1 MAYCLINKSNYFYNL
16 SQIEKKIDKDK
27 IAVVIKNN
35 AYGHGIL
42 EIAKLANEYGIKHAV
57 VCTIEEAKLISH
69 LFLNLF
75 LYFKIYLKI
84 KFLII

>member
-16 SQIEKKIDKDK
+16 SQIEKRIDKDK

-42 EIAKLANEYGIKHAV
+42 EIG
-57 VCTIEEAKLISH
+57 
-69 LFLNLF
+69 NLQMSMV
-75 LYFKIYLKI
+75 
-84 KFLII
+84 

>member
-16 SQIEKKIDKDK
+16 SQIENRIDKDK

-42 EIAKLANEYGIKHAV
+42 EIAKLCPRLIASISAW
-57 VCTIEEAKLISH
+57 AKTEFFSIV
-69 LFLNLF
+69 LF
-75 LYFKIYLKI
+75 
-84 KFLII
+84 